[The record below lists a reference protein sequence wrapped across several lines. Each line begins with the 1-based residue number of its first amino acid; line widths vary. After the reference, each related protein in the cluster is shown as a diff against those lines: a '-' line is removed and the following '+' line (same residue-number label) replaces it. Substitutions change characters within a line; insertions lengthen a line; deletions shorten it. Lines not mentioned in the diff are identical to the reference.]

1 MKYKKGDK
9 IILEITDA
17 GTLTDRCYLSGNL
30 AMKDLEKA
38 IKNLNIDNIKISEKI
53 KNQRAEITRL
63 LAENKRLKA
72 ENGNSLWNIE
82 QARAEGQSE
91 AWELAQRICSPD
103 GYSHAELRQIFNFQV
118 GATEIFQNTYPEAA
132 AKVSQW
138 EKAKEEIKVGDIVIS
153 KPFRNVEICV
163 TEIDDEG
170 AIYGISA
177 NGGVY
182 SRRNGKD
189 WEKTGRHIDVDA
201 MLSQIGG
208 EGDEA
213 ED

>member
-132 AKVSQW
+132 AKVEAW
-138 EKAKEEIKVGDIVIS
+138 EKANPLRTIFDDFLEKYPNALV
-153 KPFRNVEICV
+153 N
-163 TEIDDEG
+163 DEG
-170 AIYGISA
+170 VPYTCPYTLGYAEKIKDCTKKMNCFDCWNRPLEQIET
-177 NGGVY
+177 GG
-182 SRRNGKD
+182 K
-189 WEKTGRHIDVDA
+189 
-201 MLSQIGG
+201 
-208 EGDEA
+208 
-213 ED
+213 